1 MDLDFNKKRI
11 KKLKN
16 SYIKIIKKIDKNI
29 DKNNFD
35 EYIDYIYLLNKNILQ
50 LEEIIKNINLS
61 INKKN
66 KNDKINLEL
75 KDNKIMDNIINQYK
89 PYIFSNYL
97 AMLDTNLE

>member
-61 INKKN
+61 INKKT

-75 KDNKIMDNIINQYK
+75 KDHKIMDNIINQYK